1 MMTIPEKLLQAPFV
15 RLLHQ
20 SKDTVLLHKQLSTSL
35 HGRQNYLGMHAISW
49 VVQGEQQIQINE
61 GEQFSLPSL
70 ELRTF
75 PA

>member
-35 HGRQNYLGMHAISW
+35 HGRQNYLGMHAIS
-49 VVQGEQQIQINE
+49 
-61 GEQFSLPSL
+61 
-70 ELRTF
+70 
-75 PA
+75 